1 MAALDKNALLA
12 TNYLFRDLDSRV
24 VSRIAAL
31 GVTRHL
37 DEDEVLFL
45 KGDIGNA
52 LYGVLEG
59 RMKIST
65 TAAGGKEIVL
75 SVMNPG
81 DVFGEIALLDGGPR
95 SADAVAMIR
104 SNLFVIPRREFVS
117 LLEREPRLA
126 THLLRLVCA
135 RLRATSEMVEDAAFL
150 SLPARLAKRLLALS
164 PMQGEKVDGAVSL
177 RVSQSDL
184 AQIMGTSRESINKH
198 LQRWRADGWVDL
210 GRSRVTLRRPQALQ
224 ELVDAGNDE

>member
-1 MAALDKNALLA
+1 MAALDRNALLA
-12 TNYLFRDLDSRV
+12 TNYLFRDLDPQV
-24 VSRIAAL
+24 VARIAGL
-31 GVTRHL
+31 GISRRL
-37 DEDEVLFL
+37 GADEVLFL
-45 KGDIGNA
+45 KGDVGDA
-52 LYGVLEG
+52 LYGVLSG

-65 TAAGGKEIVL
+65 TAPGGKEIVL
-75 SVMNPG
+75 SVMNAG
-81 DVFGEIALLDGGPR
+81 DIFGEIALLDGGPR
-95 SADAVAMIR
+95 SADAIAMTDCT
-104 SNLFVIPRREFVS
+104 LFVIQRREFTG

-164 PMQGEKVDGAVSL
+164 PLQGEKVNGTVSL

-198 LQRWRADGWVDL
+198 LQRWRANGWVDL

-224 ELVDAGNDE
+224 ELVDAGGEE